1 MKNRQTDRNCT
12 NITWSVSNEVRH
24 SYKWLSI
31 KTNFVQDP
39 IKTSNK
45 SNRKNERHPKKAI
58 ERMKTVSLRG
68 GLRVRKIIEFS
79 SFTNDEIY
87 GKGGLKVKFYTVIK
101 KI

>member
-1 MKNRQTDRNCT
+1 MVGNLGKISAKMVLKKLANCT

-58 ERMKTVSLRG
+58 ERMKTVS
-68 GLRVRKIIEFS
+68 E
-79 SFTNDEIY
+79 
-87 GKGGLKVKFYTVIK
+87 
-101 KI
+101 